1 MNVYRRIAARYLFA
15 KKSHNIINFI
25 SIMSLAGIA
34 VATGA
39 LLIVLSIFNG
49 LQNFV
54 ATAVNSFNPD
64 IQMIAQKG
72 KTFSSD
78 AINIAEIEQ
87 MENVLYCSEVL
98 SDVAVWVHDDK
109 QVIAN
114 VKGVRDDYYK
124 MNSMDTIVKQGG
136 FVLNE
141 FGQAW
146 AVVGGEIAYRLGID
160 GSGKADNMLK
170 VYYPN
175 RTKTLKATAGMSALN
190 ARSIIPS
197 GVFYSYTEYDAQY
210 VIVPLEF
217 AQDLLGYADEFTSLE
232 IKCRPGMVH
241 KVQKQLNKLYGDKFF
256 IRNAYQ
262 QEEDLYKV
270 MQSEKWSIYAILS
283 FILLIATFNMMGM
296 MAILILEKK
305 SEVKVF
311 YALGADNAML
321 RKIFMHEGM
330 LISVIGLLIGL
341 VLGLLFCFLQH
352 QFGIITFG
360 DGHYLIDAYPVEI
373 HLFDVV
379 MIVLVV
385 LLLTFPAVYWPTKK
399 LSILDNVDL

>member
-1 MNVYRRIAARYLFA
+1 MNIYRRIAVRYLFA

-25 SIMSLAGIA
+25 SIMSLIGIA

-39 LLIVLSIFNG
+39 LLIVLSVFNG

-54 ATAVNSFNPD
+54 ATAVNSFNAD
-64 IQMIAQKG
+64 IQIVPKTG
-72 KTFSSD
+72 KTFSSG
-78 AINIAEIEQ
+78 AVNVAEIEQ
-87 MENVLYCSEVL
+87 MKDVLYCSEVL

-124 MNSMDTIVKQGG
+124 INSMDTIVKQGS

-141 FGQAW
+141 YGQAW
-146 AVVGGEIAYRLGID
+146 AVVGGEIAYRLSVD
-160 GSGKADNMLK
+160 GSGKAENMLK

-175 RTKTLKATAGMSALN
+175 RTKKLKATAGMSALN
-190 ARSIIPS
+190 SQSVIPS

-210 VIVPLEF
+210 VIVPMEF
-217 AQDLLGYADEFTSLE
+217 AQKLLGYYDEYTSLE
-232 IKCRPGMVH
+232 IKCKPGTIN
-241 KVQKQLNKLYGDKFF
+241 KVQKQLGKLYGDQFF
-256 IRNAYQ
+256 IRNTYQ

-283 FILLIATFNMMGM
+283 FILLIAAFNMMGM

-330 LISVIGLLIGL
+330 LIAGIGLLIGM
-341 VLGLLFCFLQH
+341 VLGLVFCFLQYR
-352 QFGIITFG
+352 FGLITFG
-360 DGHYLIDAYPVEI
+360 DGHYLIDSYPVEI

-385 LLLTFPAVYWPTKK
+385 LLLTFPAVYWPSKK
-399 LSILDNVDL
+399 MSVFDNVDL

>member
-1 MNVYRRIAARYLFA
+1 
-15 KKSHNIINFI
+15 
-25 SIMSLAGIA
+25 
-34 VATGA
+34 
-39 LLIVLSIFNG
+39 
-49 LQNFV
+49 
-54 ATAVNSFNPD
+54 
-64 IQMIAQKG
+64 
-72 KTFSSD
+72 
-78 AINIAEIEQ
+78 
-87 MENVLYCSEVL
+87 
-98 SDVAVWVHDDK
+98 
-109 QVIAN
+109 
-114 VKGVRDDYYK
+114 
-124 MNSMDTIVKQGG
+124 
-136 FVLNE
+136 
-141 FGQAW
+141 
-146 AVVGGEIAYRLGID
+146 
-160 GSGKADNMLK
+160 
-170 VYYPN
+170 
-175 RTKTLKATAGMSALN
+175 
-190 ARSIIPS
+190 
-197 GVFYSYTEYDAQY
+197 
-210 VIVPLEF
+210 
-217 AQDLLGYADEFTSLE
+217 
-232 IKCRPGMVH
+232 
-241 KVQKQLNKLYGDKFF
+241 
-256 IRNAYQ
+256 
-262 QEEDLYKV
+262 

-385 LLLTFPAVYWPTKK
+385 LLLTFPAVYWPSKK